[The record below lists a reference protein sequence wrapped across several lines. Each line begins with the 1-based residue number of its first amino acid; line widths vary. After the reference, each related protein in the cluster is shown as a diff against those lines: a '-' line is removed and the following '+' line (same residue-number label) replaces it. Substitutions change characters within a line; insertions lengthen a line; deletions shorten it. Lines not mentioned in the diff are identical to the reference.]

1 MSDNEQCRCPP
12 KPSFA
17 PGSLASGSAT
27 EEAAH
32 ARWEAQHGTHAN
44 ARQGGN
50 MQNPYEEM
58 PAGHLRVEITRL
70 SEALDTHLADARNEL
85 PADPDGAARD
95 AFTARV
101 CVANAQRIVEHLR
114 YARSA
119 LAAKEDAEK
128 VRNAS
133 AVLEMLK
140 RTQGLVDG
148 EAARLVAHAR
158 DYLRD
163 VMGAK

>member
-12 KPSFA
+12 KPPFA

-27 EEAAH
+27 EDAAH

-44 ARQGGN
+44 ARQEGN

-70 SEALDTHLADARNEL
+70 SALLDSHLEDARKYL
-85 PADPDGAARD
+85 PSEPEDSARD
-95 AFTARV
+95 AYSAALY
-101 CVANAQRIVEHLR
+101 VANAQQMVEHLR
-114 YARSA
+114 YARGA

-128 VRNAS
+128 VDRAS
-133 AVLEMLK
+133 AVLEFLRK
-140 RTQGLVDG
+140 ATHYVDG
-148 EAARLVAHAR
+148 DGIRLLAHAR